1 MRHVIS
7 ALVQNQPGVLARV
20 SGLFSG
26 RAFNIDSLTAGETED
41 PTYSRLTIVTHG
53 DDRIIEQIIKQ
64 LRKLVDV
71 LKVQDLTVSAHVERD
86 LVLIRVNAPPDRR
99 SEILEL
105 VDVFRAKVVDVS
117 IKELMIEIAGP
128 EAKIEA
134 FIELL
139 RPYGVKELAR
149 TGSIA
154 LSRGV
159 KK

>member
-7 ALVQNQPGVLARV
+7 ALVENQPGVLARI

-26 RAFNIDSLTAGETED
+26 RAFNIDSLTVGETDD
-41 PTYSRLTIVTHG
+41 PAQSRLTVVTHG
-53 DDRIIEQIIKQ
+53 DDQIIEQIIKQ

-71 LKVQDLTVSAHVERD
+71 LKVQDLTGKEHVERD
-86 LVLIRVNAPPDRR
+86 LLMIRVSTPPGRR

-105 VDVFRAKVVDVS
+105 VDVFRGKVVDVS
-117 IKELMIEIAGP
+117 VKELMVELAGP

-134 FIELL
+134 FIDLL
-139 RPYGVKELAR
+139 RPYGIKELAR

-154 LSRGV
+154 LARGV

>member
-41 PTYSRLTIVTHG
+41 PAFSRLTIVTHG

-64 LRKLVDV
+64 LRKLVDI
-71 LKVQDLTVSAHVERD
+71 LKVQDLTANEHVERD

-99 SEILEL
+99 SDILEL

-117 IKELMIEIAGP
+117 VKELMIEIAGP

-134 FIELL
+134 FIDLL
-139 RPYGVKELAR
+139 RSYGVKELAR